1 MKNISWGKNLPLID
15 FLPSFETVF
24 RYFNIVRQGRGFLKT
39 LQAKIG
45 GITFLPISTLCKFS
59 CP

>member
-24 RYFNIVRQGRGFLKT
+24 RYFNIVRQGRGLLKT

-45 GITFLPISTLCKFS
+45 GMAFLSIFYSLQT
-59 CP
+59 